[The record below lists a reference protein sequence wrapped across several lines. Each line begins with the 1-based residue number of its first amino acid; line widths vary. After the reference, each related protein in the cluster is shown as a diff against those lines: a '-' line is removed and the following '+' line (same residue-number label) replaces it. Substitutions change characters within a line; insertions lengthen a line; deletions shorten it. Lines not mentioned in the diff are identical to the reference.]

1 MKKTKVIALL
11 IAAVTV
17 LTALFGCVGA
27 EPAVTGAGTEAVPT
41 ETVKATEPVSE
52 AATQAPETE
61 AETYD
66 PALDNS
72 EVPRDENGAVIND
85 GFVDPGT
92 LVGVD
97 GLGRVLLTNAD
108 VGDVKSDK
116 TVGIFYSPWHG
127 DFYSKVQ
134 AYNNQEILDTYPD
147 IDINNFN
154 DPRWGSANYHFWNEP
169 IYGYYSGNDRWVL
182 RKQAELLADAGV
194 DCVINDNTNG
204 TFTWLKTAK
213 LMMEVFSEARADGV
227 NAPKVTFL
235 LPFTDAGHAR
245 TQMGELYLNIYQVN
259 FCPDSWMMW
268 EGKPLMLGWKTA
280 LNKKDDLQKEV
291 YNFFTWRQGQPDYQS
306 KQTVAE
312 QWGWLSVYPQAI
324 YKNKKKQVEMITVG
338 VAQNFNPK
346 KKCLTAMNGTTVA
359 DRTYTSKG
367 FDKRENAKLYGANF
381 AEQFEYALE
390 NDPKFIFITGWNEW
404 VAIRQE
410 EWPPK
415 ETGLPVIKNA
425 FADQFDDLRSR
436 DIEPSKGEL
445 KDHYY
450 YQMVNFIRRYKGVN
464 AVPEASAAKT
474 IDIYGGFGQWA
485 NVEPLYRSYSGNTME
500 RASLGYIDPKTNANY
515 RYKDQ
520 SGRNDLYDAKVAEDA
535 ENVYFM
541 IRCVE
546 NITPYTDENWMRL
559 YIDVGETS
567 KEWETFDFI
576 LNKKSPDSEHTAT
589 LEAFTGN
596 GFETAEAGKVEYN
609 VSSNVLTVK
618 IPRSMLGIG
627 EGQFSLSFKWADN
640 SQNEGDIMDF
650 YTLGDVAPGGRFK
663 FLYNSK

>member
-1 MKKTKVIALL
+1 MKKLRIISLL
-11 IAAVTV
+11 ATIMTV
-17 LTALFGCVGA
+17 LPLIFGCAEKQPDAGGSVGTA
-27 EPAVTGAGTEAVPT
+27 AQSEPA
-41 ETVKATEPVSE
+41 ATEPTTHAVTE
-52 AATQAPETE
+52 APVTE

-66 PALDNS
+66 PALDDS
-72 EVPRDENGAVIND
+72 TIPKDEAGKVIND

-97 GLGRVLLTNAD
+97 GLGRVLLTNAE

-127 DFYSKVQ
+127 DFYSKVA

-147 IDINNFN
+147 ININNFN
-154 DPRWGSANYHFWNEP
+154 DGRWGSANYHFWNEP
-169 IYGYYSGNDRWVL
+169 IYGYYNGNDRWVL

-204 TFTWLKTAK
+204 TYTWLKTAK

-245 TQMGELYLNIYQVN
+245 TQMGELYLNIYKVD

-268 EGKPLMLGWKTA
+268 NGKPLMLGWKTA
-280 LNKKDDLQKEV
+280 LDRKDSLQKEV
-291 YNFFTWRQGQPDYQS
+291 YNFFTWREGQPDYLA
-306 KQTVAE
+306 KQTRTE
-312 QWGWLSVYPQAI
+312 QWGWLSMYPQTV
-324 YKNKKKQVEMITVG
+324 YRNKSKENEMITVG
-338 VAQNFNPK
+338 VAQNHNYK
-346 KKCLTAMNGTTVA
+346 SKSLTAMNGKNVT

-367 FDKRENAKLYGANF
+367 YDTRENAKLYGANF

-390 NDPKFIFITGWNEW
+390 IDPKFIFITGWNEW
-404 VAIRQE
+404 VAIRQQ
-410 EWPPK
+410 EWCGV
-415 ETGLPVIKNA
+415 TNA

-436 DIEPSKGEL
+436 DIEPSKGDL

-464 AVPEASAAKT
+464 ALPEASGAKT
-474 IDIYGGFGQWA
+474 VDIYGGFGQWA
-485 NVEPLYRSYSGNTME
+485 SVEPLYRTYSGNTME
-500 RASLGYIDPKTNANY
+500 RAAVGYIDPKTNTNF
-515 RYKDQ
+515 RYKDD
-520 SGRNDLYDAKVAEDA
+520 SGRNDLYDCKVAQDA

-541 IRCVE
+541 VRCVE
-546 NITPYTDENWMRL
+546 DITPYTDENWMRL
-559 YIDVGETS
+559 YIDIGETS
-567 KEWETFDFI
+567 KEWETFDYV
-576 LNKKSPDSEHTAT
+576 LNKKSPDSDHSAT

-609 VSSNVLTVK
+609 VKGNVLTVK

-650 YTLGDVAPGGRFK
+650 YTTGDAAPGGRFK